1 MIDGAL
7 IVMTAVVVGLAAV
20 AWWRGG
26 SELVGAGLGG
36 GAGLLWR
43 YALLITLSFL
53 AAGLAEALVPRSWIQ
68 QGLGA
73 QAGVRGLV
81 LAAAAGA
88 LTPSGPFIALPI
100 AASLIRTGA
109 GAGPVVAYVTGWSL
123 LALHRLV
130 AWEMPLLGPRL
141 ALLRWAICL
150 IVPVL
155 AGLVARALTRA

>member
-7 IVMTAVVVGLAAV
+7 IVMTVVVVGLVAA

-26 SELVGAGLGG
+26 SELVGVGLGG

-43 YALLITLSFL
+43 YALLIALSFL
-53 AAGLAEALVPRSWIQ
+53 AAGLAEALVPRAWIQ

-73 QAGVRGLV
+73 QTGVRGLV
-81 LAAAAGA
+81 LAAVAGA

-100 AASLIRTGA
+100 AASLVRTGA

-130 AWEMPLLGPRL
+130 AWELPLLGPRL

-150 IVPVL
+150 VVPVL
-155 AGLVARALTRA
+155 AGLLARALTRS